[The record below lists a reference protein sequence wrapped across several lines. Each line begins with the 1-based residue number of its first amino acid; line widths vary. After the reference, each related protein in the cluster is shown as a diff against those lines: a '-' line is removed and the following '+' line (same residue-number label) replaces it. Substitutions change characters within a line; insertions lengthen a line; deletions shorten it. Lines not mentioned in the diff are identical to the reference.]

1 MELKSLRIG
10 EGGLPRREVEREG
23 ARGEGEGEASAG
35 APLSGA
41 SASSVAAPPP
51 GPTGGNPISGR
62 SATIFRAL

>member
-10 EGGLPRREVEREG
+10 EGGLPRREEKHGG
-23 ARGEGEGEASAG
+23 ARGEGEAPAA

-41 SASSVAAPPP
+41 SASAVPTAPP
-51 GPTGGNPISGR
+51 GPAGGNPISGK